1 MMTISYQEMMDKASQ
16 ISDYYADL
24 QQDIFYLLIDATKS
38 TRNLLVDRDMILEW
52 RLEMLAKMGALTK
65 EVIKLVAQT
74 SGKTEKA
81 INELIR
87 RDGLQVA
94 QDIND
99 ELSSMLNKS
108 VPISSE
114 VSAIVNSYTKQTFLS
129 LDNNVNQTLIT
140 TNYGQNSA
148 MKTYQDIINQTV
160 LEVQAGIKTPQRAL
174 ADNIYKWQAAGMKSS
189 MVDKGGHTWSLEGYT
204 RTVIQSTAH
213 RTFNDVR
220 LQSMKDFDSP
230 LAVMSSHPAS
240 RRACAFIQGHVVN
253 VVPLTDKNA
262 NPKYDSI
269 YNHGYGTAAGTQGIN
284 CSHMLYP
291 YIEGVSHNYQKQY
304 DPDDAMKNAKSQQ
317 RQRYLEREIRNDK
330 KLIDLANRLGD
341 SQGLSHYKSLL
352 STHRQAIRDHV
363 KSHDFLNRQYNRE
376 RIYTKA
382 DTSGYNKAK
391 QSESSKRVRFQQESG
406 AWGKN
411 VNNDMQSPHV
421 KKTRTAGKSYFS
433 DGVDTQALLD
443 QYSGKGTLV
452 LDRHGKFTN
461 KEVVKGVSLPG
472 SVIDT
477 DGNEHPITGFTIHH
491 SKKRTHIVP
500 YAEKGDSK

>member
-1 MMTISYQEMMDKASQ
+1 MVTHQEMMDKAEK

-24 QQDIFYLLIDATKS
+24 QQNIFYLLIDATKS

-74 SGKTEKA
+74 SGKTESA
-81 INELIR
+81 INDLIK

-114 VSAIVNSYTKQTFLS
+114 VSAIINSYTKQTFLS

-148 MKTYQDIINQTV
+148 MKTYQDIINKTV

-230 LAVMSSHPAS
+230 LAVMSSHSSA

-262 NPKYDSI
+262 NLKYDSI

-291 YIEGVSHNYQKQY
+291 YTEGVSHNYQKQY
-304 DPDDAMKNAKSQQ
+304 DPDDAMKNAKAQQ
-317 RQRYLEREIRNDK
+317 QQRYLERQIRNDK
-330 KLIDLANRLGD
+330 KLIDLAERLGD
-341 SQGLSHYKSLL
+341 DQGVAHYKSLL
-352 STHRQAIRDHV
+352 SNHRAAIRDHV

-376 RIYTKA
+376 KIYTKA
-382 DTSGYNKAK
+382 DVSSYNKAK
-391 QSESSKRVRFQQESG
+391 HNESAKRVHFQQESG
-406 AWGKN
+406 AWGKTIN
-411 VNNDMQSPHV
+411 PEKQADHMES
-421 KKTRTAGKSYFS
+421 TRKAGKSYFADS
-433 DGVDTQALLD
+433 VDVQQLLNK
-443 QYSGKGTLV
+443 YAGTGELNPTRTGFGNVEIIKGL
-452 LDRHGKFTN
+452 N
-461 KEVVKGVSLPG
+461 LPG
-472 SVIDT
+472 NVIT
-477 DGNEHPITGFTIHH
+477 KDGEILPITGIKIHH
-491 SKKRTHIVP
+491 SKKRTHVVP
-500 YAEKGDSK
+500 YTGKE